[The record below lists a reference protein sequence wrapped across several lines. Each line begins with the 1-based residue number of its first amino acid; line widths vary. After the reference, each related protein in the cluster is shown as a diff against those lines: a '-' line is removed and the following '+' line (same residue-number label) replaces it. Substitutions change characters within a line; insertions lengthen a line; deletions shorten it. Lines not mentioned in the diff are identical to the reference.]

1 MFNSGIFPLIFCL
14 WFKSADMEGMLSMKK
29 RKPGLLLEW
38 VRFYIIIFYYIF
50 YYYLY
55 YISIYNLPVSSG
67 LITDLIAHL
76 TSLRNL
82 CAVAHATVSVWNAP
96 DTMWSL
102 DFAQMPS

>member
-1 MFNSGIFPLIFCL
+1 MSKILYYYIL
-14 WFKSADMEGMLSMKK
+14 LYI
-29 RKPGLLLEW
+29 LLLSI
-38 VRFYIIIFYYIF
+38 YIIIF

-82 CAVAHATVSVWNAP
+82 CAVAHATVSV
-96 DTMWSL
+96 
-102 DFAQMPS
+102 

>member
-29 RKPGLLLEW
+29 RKSGLLLEW
-38 VRFYIIIFYYIF
+38 VRC
-50 YYYLY
+50 
-55 YISIYNLPVSSG
+55 IYNLPVSFG

-82 CAVAHATVSVWNAP
+82 CAVAHAIASVWNVP

-102 DFAQMPS
+102 DFAQMSS